1 MAAAP
6 PGLRELLRSQRVFPD
21 GMPEFDPGAAPDDP
35 VTLFLRWL
43 EAAIRDA
50 VPAPHAMTLATADD
64 QGRPSSRV
72 LICKDVDG
80 EGRWYFASGAAS
92 GKGRDLA
99 VNPHAAVS
107 FWWPQQGR
115 QIRIRGAVVPAGQQ
129 ASAADFLGPA
139 ARLPGRGAHR
149 APVRAARRPGR
160 TRPRHQGGP
169 GQGRA
174 DPGLVT
180 PDWTLYVLAAEE
192 AEFWQGDLDR
202 RHVRLRYRRAGGGC
216 DRQLLWP

>member
-1 MAAAP
+1 MAAETA
-6 PGLRELLRSQRVFPD
+6 GLRDLLRSQRVFPD
-21 GMPEFDPGAAPDDP
+21 RMPVFDPYAVPGDP

-50 VPAPHAMTLATADD
+50 VPAPQAMTVATADD

-99 VNPHAAVS
+99 VNPHAALS

-115 QIRIRGAVVPAGQQ
+115 QIRIRGTVVPAGQQ
-129 ASAADFLGPA
+129 ASAADFLARPPA
-139 ARLPGRGAHR
+139 SRAEALAGRQSEPLDDLAELDRAFRQALAR
-149 APVRAARRPGR
+149 VS
-160 TRPRHQGGP
+160 
-169 GQGRA
+169 A
-174 DPGLVT
+174 DPGLVA
-180 PDWTLYVLAAEE
+180 PDWTLYALIADE

-202 RHVRLRYRRAGGGC
+202 RHVRLRYRRAGSTWS
-216 DRQLLWP
+216 RQLLWP